1 MELFEAWKLLGK
13 DLAMILAGG
22 RSLPREQRVSFLE
35 ERLQEAQKVG
45 KGLMGK
51 YHPDVGGDTTE
62 FKKIGEALRTVEE
75 HTEGFKTAF
84 AKATAEREIAQASKR
99 SVFIVVDPVK

>member
-22 RSLPREQRVSFLE
+22 RSLPREQRISFLE

-45 KGLMGK
+45 RGLMAK
-51 YHPDVGGDTTE
+51 CHPDVGGDIEE
-62 FKKIGEALRTVEE
+62 FKKISEALRTVEE

-84 AKATAEREIAQASKR
+84 AKATAEREAAQASKR
-99 SVFIVVDPVK
+99 PVFIIVDSVK